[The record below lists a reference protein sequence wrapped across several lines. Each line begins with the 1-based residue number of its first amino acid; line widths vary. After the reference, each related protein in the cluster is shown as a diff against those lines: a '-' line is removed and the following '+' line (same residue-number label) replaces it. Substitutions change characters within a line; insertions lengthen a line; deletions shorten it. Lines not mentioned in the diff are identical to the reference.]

1 MPQSLGYKDGV
12 NLAISLCLTYTLCL
26 SCVRAYI
33 RKGAYGIDDSVIAV
47 ATVIS
52 FGHIGA
58 DYAALANGLGT
69 PWSHIVETDSLT
81 TLNTAS
87 VAGVVTFVVAL
98 YLSKCA
104 MISFLGRITKTHSQV
119 LLYKT
124 CNVIVAVIGIV
135 SLLAV
140 TVDCPTGSGYYWAF
154 RENKMLS
161 CPSQSTRWQA
171 LTALDIATE
180 ILLLALP
187 LQLVWNL
194 QMPLAKKVIVI
205 TALYLR
211 LPVIGFSIA
220 RDYYTLQL
228 RLPGT
233 DAGLT
238 SGIVA
243 IWLSV
248 QLAYALA
255 SSTLSAS
262 KAFTESFN
270 SGFGLSFA
278 RGKGENS
285 YGLSEISSGKTPV
298 TSKDEKSRTD
308 SAVDGSTG
316 AGTVQYSFPYSE
328 SLHGLDIPEPTAIP
342 AIRNSSSTPLKLRP
356 GPEIRT
362 FTHVSADPE
371 LGPSRGNSS
380 SNSEQSADDMVIVR
394 ETGYEVQH
402 DRAPILRR
410 EEMYC
415 YA

>member
-1 MPQSLGYKDGV
+1 
-12 NLAISLCLTYTLCL
+12 
-26 SCVRAYI
+26 
-33 RKGAYGIDDSVIAV
+33 
-47 ATVIS
+47 
-52 FGHIGA
+52 
-58 DYAALANGLGT
+58 
-69 PWSHIVETDSLT
+69 
-81 TLNTAS
+81 
-87 VAGVVTFVVAL
+87 
-98 YLSKCA
+98 
-104 MISFLGRITKTHSQV
+104 
-119 LLYKT
+119 
-124 CNVIVAVIGIV
+124 
-135 SLLAV
+135 
-140 TVDCPTGSGYYWAF
+140 
-154 RENKMLS
+154 
-161 CPSQSTRWQA
+161 
-171 LTALDIATE
+171 
-180 ILLLALP
+180 
-187 LQLVWNL
+187 
-194 QMPLAKKVIVI
+194 MPLAKKVIVI

-243 IWLSV
+243 IWLCV

-278 RGKGENS
+278 RGKGEDS
-285 YGLSEISSGKTPV
+285 YGLSGISSGKTPV

-308 SAVDGSTG
+308 SALNGSPG
-316 AGTVQYSFPYSE
+316 AGTVQYSFPYPE
-328 SLHGLDIPEPTAIP
+328 SLHGLDIPEPTATP

-380 SNSEQSADDMVIVR
+380 SNSEQSVDDMVIVR
-394 ETGYEVQH
+394 ETGY
-402 DRAPILRR
+402 
-410 EEMYC
+410 
-415 YA
+415 